1 MVNSMERS
9 APSCL
14 ILFSMPARPSDPPP
28 ASPVVAQIRGTVEA
42 RIRELQPY
50 MTELER
56 LQELLA
62 ALDAPDAGSGDQLA
76 ALAQL
81 AATPAAPTPAAST
94 DELQPLLRRGR
105 RGTKPGRDGR
115 APQGANKQKI
125 MSAILTRPGVTPV
138 EVAEMTGLKRPV
150 VAATM
155 NRLRR
160 GGELEAYGDGVRI
173 PLVADPAGAIDD
185 RFGGR
190 AAR

>member
-1 MVNSMERS
+1 
-9 APSCL
+9 
-14 ILFSMPARPSDPPP
+14 MPAGASDPLP
-28 ASPVVAQIRGTVEA
+28 ASPVIAQIRGTVEA

-62 ALDAPDAGSGDQLA
+62 ALDSPEGDASGQLA

-81 AATPAAPTPAAST
+81 AATTGGG
-94 DELQPLLRRGR
+94 DDLQPLLRRGR
-105 RGTKPGRDGR
+105 RGVKPGRDGR

-138 EVAEMTGLKRPV
+138 EVAEMTGLKRSV

-173 PLVADPAGAIDD
+173 PLVADAADAIHD
-185 RFGGR
+185 RFGTR
-190 AAR
+190 ATR